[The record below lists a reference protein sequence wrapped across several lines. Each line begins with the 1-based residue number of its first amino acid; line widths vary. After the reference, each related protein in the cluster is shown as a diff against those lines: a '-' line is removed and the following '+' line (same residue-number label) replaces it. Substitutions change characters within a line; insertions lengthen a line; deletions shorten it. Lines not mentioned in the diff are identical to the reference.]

1 MPPLAGKSKSKGR
14 EGRQSRSRNTTPG
27 SSVSAPAS
35 DMAQYNTS
43 YLQIPLSNLVVPT
56 DISYEKI
63 LERHGGGGG
72 IPDPTN
78 LQSMAEDLKALSQL
92 AETRSQVLDE
102 GMRELVRRR
111 KARAEQEREEAEEAA
126 REFEEKERLKKI
138 AEEDEDI
145 RARKGA
151 KLKQKNERSNK
162 VEERPLTHGA
172 HGVARQDGKVDI
184 PPQGTLS

>member
-1 MPPLAGKSKSKGR
+1 MAL
-14 EGRQSRSRNTTPG
+14 
-27 SSVSAPAS
+27 SST
-35 DMAQYNTS
+35 DF
-43 YLQIPLSNLVVPT
+43 LQIPLSKLVVP
-56 DISYEKI
+56 DNISYEKV

-72 IPDPTN
+72 IPDPTS
-78 LQSMAEDLKALSQL
+78 LQTMAEDLKALSQL

-126 REFEEKERLKKI
+126 REIEEKERLKKI
-138 AEEDEDI
+138 AEEEEDI

-162 VEERPLTHGA
+162 VEERSLTHGA
-172 HGVARQDGKVDI
+172 HGVARQDGKVDM
-184 PPQGTLS
+184 PTEGASL